1 MSNYD
6 KLVKH
11 EIFPAESDI
20 KSLFSFESNF
30 RRFFRTTPAFPLTV
44 EAT

>member
-11 EIFPAESDI
+11 EIFSAESDI

-30 RRFFRTTPAFPLTV
+30 PRLFLTTLAFSLTV